1 MKKRMLIIIGIATVA
16 LVATSVALAA
26 GTLTATATVTGAGA
40 LALNT
45 PGNTAIATTLD
56 GSDQL
61 ASYSPVV
68 GLVDARGT
76 GNGWNLT
83 MSATPFTDGQSHTL
97 APGTVT
103 GATQGCHSG
112 STCTAATNADG
123 LPDPALGHRGEGLQR
138 DIEQRSRQGR
148 RDADRPGRD
157 PRQRVRRLLRLDG
170 HRLGRRR
177 PVTQSS
183 IELRQGR
190 LNHGAPFVSSDPR

>member
-1 MKKRMLIIIGIATVA
+1 MKKRMLIIIGIAAVA

-26 GTLTATATVTGAGA
+26 GTLTATATVTGGA
-40 LALNT
+40 PLALNT
-45 PGNTAIATTLD
+45 PGNTTIATTLA
-56 GSDQL
+56 GTDQV

-112 STCTAATNADG
+112 STCTAATNAVSGYPIPLSATAVKVFNATASSG
-123 LPDPALGHRGEGLQR
+123 LGKVDVTPTVQVA
-138 DIEQRSRQGR
+138 I
-148 RDADRPGRD
+148 PGNAYA
-157 PRQRVRRLLRLDG
+157 G
-170 HRLGRRR
+170 SYGST
-177 PVTQSS
+177 VT
-183 IELRQGR
+183 
-190 LNHGAPFVSSDPR
+190 VSAVAGP